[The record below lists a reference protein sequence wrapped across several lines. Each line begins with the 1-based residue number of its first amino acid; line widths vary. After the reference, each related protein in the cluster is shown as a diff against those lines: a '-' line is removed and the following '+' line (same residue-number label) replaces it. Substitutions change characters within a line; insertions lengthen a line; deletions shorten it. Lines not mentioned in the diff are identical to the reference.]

1 VRYASGDVS
10 PLRSRGP
17 LFDSAVIAHRAQG
30 YHTRLRV
37 PPPVADRPC
46 RSQWQRRPRKCRRQ
60 VDHRRRAGPQLRIAA
75 DQYRVSIHTDG
86 VRSAY
91 EIGQW
96 GSVGRKPEGMT
107 LALDATDCAPRLHDS
122 IQLMRGVISSAGYGV
137 PAVTLHDRALAAWV
151 RAQGITVTAHDD
163 DELDLVQYSGIR
175 PTQIVF
181 RCGPMTDSI
190 RRAVNLGV
198 FRFVVCT
205 EHQIARLSQCA
216 QRTKYLYLDEHSPLV
231 LGNRRLKVIG
241 LHSDVDD
248 SGGVLE
254 WASVAERLLCRSAL
268 LKTCGSPIHR
278 IMLSGG
284 STEIWL
290 NDQAPQLTSIVCAVD
305 EALREGCERWQLP
318 RPAVTLTPSTATGRV
333 ITAA

>member
-1 VRYASGDVS
+1 MG
-10 PLRSRGP
+10 L
-17 LFDSAVIAHRAQG
+17 
-30 YHTRLRV
+30 
-37 PPPVADRPC
+37 C
-46 RSQWQRRPRKCRRQ
+46 R
-60 VDHRRRAGPQLRIAA
+60 
-75 DQYRVSIHTDG
+75 
-86 VRSAY
+86 
-91 EIGQW
+91 
-96 GSVGRKPEGMT
+96 RKPEGMT
-107 LALDATDCAPRLHDS
+107 PVLDTPDCAPRLYDS

-137 PAVTLHDRALAAWV
+137 PAVALRDRALAAWV
-151 RAQGITVTAHDD
+151 RAHGIPVTAHDD

-198 FRFVVCT
+198 FRFIVST
-205 EHQIARLSQCA
+205 EHQIARLGECA
-216 QRTKYLYLDEHSPLV
+216 QRTKYIYLDDQSPLV
-231 LGNRRLKVIG
+231 IADRRLKVIG
-241 LHSDVDD
+241 LHGDVDD
-248 SGGVLE
+248 SGGAVE

-284 STEIWL
+284 STDIWL

-318 RPAVTLTPSTATGRV
+318 RPAVTLAPSTATGRV
-333 ITAA
+333 VIAA